1 MSAGGVAGGVI
12 NSITGALTSSDSA
25 PKSDRPLKFSLFGP
39 PEHKT
44 GRQLPPLSEDSYNT
58 IKADL
63 EELLSTSRDF
73 WPNHAD
79 FGTYRGLMIRV
90 AWHCS
95 GTYRHSDGRGG
106 CDGARNRFAP
116 ENLWEDNT
124 NIDKGLQLLQPLYD
138 KYEDVISWYANLS
151 YPARLTVMR
160 SVHHLTFDR
169 RRACTA
175 PFTFLHPVDHSAPA
189 TRPVV
194 RRTWSCL
201 R

>member
-1 MSAGGVAGGVI
+1 MLHSGVMVAALLSAVTISAQCPMAGGGMMDSIANTIQSLGGS
-12 NSITGALTSSDSA
+12 NNHRT
-25 PKSDRPLKFSLFGP
+25 SDRPLKFSLYGP
-39 PEHKT
+39 PEHKA
-44 GRQLPPLSEDSYNT
+44 GRQLPPLTSDLYDQ
-58 IKADL
+58 IKADI
-63 EELLSTSRDF
+63 EELLSSSREF

-138 KYEDVISWYANLS
+138 KYEEVISWYGP
-151 YPARLTVMR
+151 PAKAAV
-160 SVHHLTFDR
+160 
-169 RRACTA
+169 C
-175 PFTFLHPVDHSAPA
+175 
-189 TRPVV
+189 VV
-194 RRTWSCL
+194 RMRPGPASPAHAILTCV